1 MTCAAPASLFRQD
14 ADALLAVFVSR
25 MAARHSGRRRGVSAA
40 ALAGALQ
47 ISERMLRRLVTR
59 AREEGVAI
67 VGTPETGYFVAQS
80 ATELNECCGFL
91 RSRAM
96 HSLAIE
102 ARLRKVAL
110 AELLGQLRVG
120 T

>member
-1 MTCAAPASLFRQD
+1 MTALQPSLPLGASRDVLRAQLTQRL
-14 ADALLAVFVSR
+14 ALHHRGRGNGINAQSLALWLGVGERTLRELIS
-25 MAARHSGRRRGVSAA
+25 AAR
-40 ALAGALQ
+40 
-47 ISERMLRRLVTR
+47 EN
-59 AREEGVAI
+59 GVAI
-67 VGTPETGYFVAQS
+67 VGTPETGYYVAQT
-80 ATELNECCGFL
+80 ADELDECCRFL

-110 AELLGQLRVG
+110 PELLGQLRVA